1 MPPKAK
7 GDSESKNGTT
17 LIGSYAE
24 RLKSHVSFSQRLNR
38 NILEI
43 SLEKSNRQ
51 SLSQDLSSES
61 IANVFKSLGIDIVT
75 QLEGY
80 QIQNKGFNS
89 AISVW
94 FKEGVNIEKF
104 CKDVSIRVNDEVR
117 TGIFFLMVSQRSQLL
132 SLA

>member
-104 CKDVSIRVNDEVR
+104 CK
-117 TGIFFLMVSQRSQLL
+117 
-132 SLA
+132 